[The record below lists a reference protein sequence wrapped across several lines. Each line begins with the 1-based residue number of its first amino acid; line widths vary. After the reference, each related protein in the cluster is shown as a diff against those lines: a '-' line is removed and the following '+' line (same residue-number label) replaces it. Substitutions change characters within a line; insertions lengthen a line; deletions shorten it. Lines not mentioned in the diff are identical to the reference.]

1 MKTITIGNSKGG
13 VGKST
18 LACNLAVAVA
28 RDGKKVVI
36 VDADVQGS
44 SLAFREI
51 RESDDIGAVSI
62 TTPTIHKDIT
72 RLNADLVIVDAGG
85 RDSAAFR
92 SAVVASDL
100 FIIPILPSLYDFWA
114 TSDTCGILDEARTYK
129 DIQARL
135 LINQY
140 VPGTVLAR
148 DIEQALAEFADKAA
162 LMQARIPRQE
172 VFKRS
177 LVKGSGVQETDSRG
191 KAAAAVK
198 ALYDEII
205 SIIQ

>member
-1 MKTITIGNSKGG
+1 MKIITIGNSKGG

-18 LACNLAVAVA
+18 LTCNLAVTAA
-28 RDGKKVVI
+28 KAGNKVVI

-51 RESDDIGAVSI
+51 REQDDIGAVSI
-62 TTPTIHKDIT
+62 TTPTIHKDVT
-72 RLNADLVIVDAGG
+72 RLNADLVFIDAGG

-114 TSDTCGILDEARTYK
+114 TSDTCGILDEARSYK
-129 DIQARL
+129 DIEARML
-135 LINQY
+135 LNQY
-140 VPGTVLAR
+140 VSGTVLAR
-148 DIEQALAEFADKAA
+148 EMDEALTEFADKAP
-162 LMQARIPRQE
+162 LLQTRIPRQE

-177 LVKGSGVQETDSRG
+177 LVKGSGVQEADPKG
-191 KAAAAVK
+191 KATLAINQ
-198 ALYDEII
+198 LYHEIM
-205 SIIQ
+205 SII

>member
-1 MKTITIGNSKGG
+1 MKIITIGNSKGG

-18 LACNLAVAVA
+18 LTCNLAVTAA
-28 RDGKKVVI
+28 KSGKKVVI

-51 RESDDIGAVSI
+51 RETDDIGAVSI
-62 TTPTIHKDIT
+62 TTPTIHKDVT
-72 RLNADLVIVDAGG
+72 RLNADLVFIDAGG

-114 TSDTCGILDEARTYK
+114 TSDTCGILDEARSYK
-129 DIQARL
+129 DIEARML
-135 LINQY
+135 LNQY
-140 VPGTVLAR
+140 VSGTVLAR
-148 DIEQALAEFADKAA
+148 EMDEALTEFADKAP
-162 LMQARIPRQE
+162 LLQTRIPRQE

-177 LVKGSGVQETDSRG
+177 LVKGSGVQEADPKG
-191 KAAAAVK
+191 KATQAINH
-198 ALYDEII
+198 LYQEIM

>member
-1 MKTITIGNSKGG
+1 MKIITIGNSKGG

-18 LACNLAVAVA
+18 LTCNLAVTAA

-36 VDADVQGS
+36 VDADIQGS

-51 RESDDIGAVSI
+51 READDIGAVSI
-62 TTPTIHKDIT
+62 TTPTIHKDVT
-72 RLNADLVIVDAGG
+72 RLNADIVFIDAGG

-129 DIQARL
+129 DIQARML
-135 LINQY
+135 LNQY
-140 VPGTVLAR
+140 VSGTVLAKEM
-148 DIEQALAEFADKAA
+148 DEALLEFSDKAP
-162 LMQARIPRQE
+162 LLTTRIPRQE

-177 LVKGSGVQETDSRG
+177 LVKGSGVLEADPKG
-191 KAAAAVK
+191 KATLAINQ
-198 ALYDEII
+198 LYQEIL

>member
-18 LACNLAVAVA
+18 LACNLAVAAA

-51 RESDDIGAVSI
+51 READDIGAVSI

-85 RDSAAFR
+85 RDSATFR

-100 FIIPILPSLYDFWA
+100 LIIPILPSLYDFWA
-114 TSDTCGILDEARTYK
+114 TSDTCQILDEARSYK
-129 DIQARL
+129 DIDARL

-140 VPGTVLAR
+140 VSGTVLAR
-148 DIEQALAEFADKAA
+148 EMDEALTEFADKAP
-162 LMQARIPRQE
+162 LLQTRIPRQE

-177 LVKGSGVQETDSRG
+177 LVKGSGVQEVDPKG
-191 KAAAAVK
+191 KGSQSVFK
-198 ALYDEII
+198 LYQEII